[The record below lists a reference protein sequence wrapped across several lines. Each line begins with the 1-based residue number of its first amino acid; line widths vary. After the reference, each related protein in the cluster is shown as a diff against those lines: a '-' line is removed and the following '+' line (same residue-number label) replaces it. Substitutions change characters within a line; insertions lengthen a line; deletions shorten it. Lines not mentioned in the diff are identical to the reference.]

1 MAHASPSSARL
12 ALARKTHPP
21 DPSHFHL
28 GLLVGADSDE
38 YPPQVLRY
46 VARFDRREYW
56 LAHEELEELWQID
69 RRDFFKGLIQVAAA
83 FLHVERQN
91 WRGARRLMKTSLQ
104 YLEAAPA
111 SYEGFDVA
119 AVRGH
124 VSEALRCVEDLVTGA
139 RARFDDELAF
149 AMASVFAGTIDDQTV
164 SESDLPYRVRRY
176 DDGYRPAGGTRDR

>member
-1 MAHASPSSARL
+1 M
-12 ALARKTHPP
+12 K
-21 DPSHFHL
+21 
-28 GLLVGADSDE
+28 VGADSDE

-69 RRDFFKGLIQVAAA
+69 RREFFKGLIQVAAA

-119 AVRGH
+119 ALRSH

-149 AMASVFAGTIDDQTV
+149 SMASLFAGTIDDHAV
-164 SESDLPYRVRRY
+164 PECDLPYRVRRY
-176 DDGYRPAGGTRDR
+176 ADGYRPAGGTRDR